1 MKEKRKSKISIIF
14 SVVMVLLLIPSV
26 IFGANI
32 ENNIKKDNLKTNTEG
47 TVFTLNK
54 KDTYNKSIFMGT
66 YTNIL
71 NEGKI
76 NGSVITA
83 STSINNSGNINGSVI
98 SIAPNFTNSGVIN
111 KSVIGFY
118 NNMYLNDSHIK
129 KDLICYGNKVITN
142 EKTVVNGDVN
152 LYVDDV
158 LLKGKV
164 DGDVLV
170 VGKSVTINGVI
181 NGNVK
186 VGCNELVLGRD
197 TRINGSLTY
206 ESPNPIV
213 KTDQSK
219 VKGSIKNEDLGFKI
233 PSVANEEGSALAG
246 FISYY
251 GILNKIS
258 ILLIAVLL
266 FKLFPMSALKVELFT
281 RRNVFKCLSVGA
293 MTMLFIIPVIFI
305 LLITIVGMPVALH
318 IASLY
323 FDLTYIATIP
333 TALVLGG
340 LFIKG
345 QNLSSKMLTG
355 ILVIFALDFLPS
367 SFFSSVIT
375 LIANLIGIGSI
386 VMLISLYLRFQIKR
400 ERTEYVT
407 LMSINNSKE
416 DIIRTKQKFE
426 QMKSQKFEAA
436 MKQKEE
442 DKSNNEEKNTT
453 NKIDDENDITRNED
467 EDHDDID
474 NKEDDTD
481 E

>member
-14 SVVMVLLLIPSV
+14 SVVMVLLLIPSI

-32 ENNIKKDNLKTNTEG
+32 ENNVKKENLKTNTEG
-47 TVFTLNK
+47 TIFTLNK

-197 TRINGSLTY
+197 TKINGTLIY

-219 VKGSIKNEDLGFKI
+219 VKGSIKNEDLGFRI

>member
-14 SVVMVLLLIPSV
+14 SLVMVLLLIPSI

-83 STSINNSGNINGSVI
+83 STSINNSGTINGSVI

-170 VGKSVTINGVI
+170 VGKSVTINGVV

-426 QMKSQKFEAA
+426 QMKSQKFEEA

-442 DKSNNEEKNTT
+442 DKSNNEEKDNT

-467 EDHDDID
+467 EDYDDID

>member
-1 MKEKRKSKISIIF
+1 MRENRKNKIRIIF
-14 SVVMVLLLIPSV
+14 SFALVLLLIPSI

-32 ENNIKKDNLKTNTEG
+32 GNSVKKEELKTNTEG

-71 NEGKI
+71 SEGKI

-83 STSINNSGNINGSVI
+83 STSINNSGHISGSVI

-152 LYVDDV
+152 LYAYDV
-158 LLKGKV
+158 LLKGKI

-170 VGKSVTINGVI
+170 VGKSVTINGFI
-181 NGNVK
+181 KGDVK

-197 TRINGSLTY
+197 ARINGSLTY

-219 VKGSIKNEDLGFKI
+219 VGGNIKNEDLGFKI
-233 PSVANEEGSALAG
+233 PSVQNEEESALAG

-258 ILLIAVLL
+258 ILLIAILL

-305 LLITIVGMPVALH
+305 LLITVVGMPVALH

-355 ILVIFALDFLPS
+355 IFVILALDFLPS

-400 ERTEYVT
+400 EKTEYVT

-436 MKQKEE
+436 MRQKENE
-442 DKSNNEEKNTT
+442 SNNEEVNAADKT
-453 NKIDDENDITRNED
+453 DDENDINRSKESNQD
-467 EDHDDID
+467 EID

>member
-32 ENNIKKDNLKTNTEG
+32 ENNVKKENLKTNTEG
-47 TVFTLNK
+47 TIFTLNK

-83 STSINNSGNINGSVI
+83 STSINNSGNISGSVI

-170 VGKSVTINGVI
+170 VGKSVTINGVV

-186 VGCNELVLGRD
+186 VGCNELVLGRG

-426 QMKSQKFEAA
+426 QMKSQKFEEA

-442 DKSNNEEKNTT
+442 DKSNNEEKDTT